1 MQKKRFDLPPIDL
14 IESFEAAAR
23 TLSFTKA
30 AEELHLTQSAV
41 SRQIKQ
47 LEDRI
52 GVPLFER
59 QHRALALTD
68 DGEKLLRTAADV
80 LEQLQSTV
88 DDLRST
94 RQHRQISLTT
104 TPGFASFWLI
114 PRLRRFTSD
123 HPDVDVRISATNTN
137 VNLERSNV
145 DLAIRYSTSETAPPG
160 AKPLFGEEITPVCSP
175 SLITAATPLKTGGDL
190 RHHTLLHQDYAAM
203 EKTWFDWDTWLTSF
217 GVPDLKPAAAIHLT
231 QYDQVIQAAV
241 AGQGVALGRLPLIN
255 DLIRTGA
262 LVAPFAKQVAGT
274 RGYMV
279 IRSPSA
285 AKKAHVTAFCDW
297 LFAEAKR
304 DETADVKPEN
314 IKVSRRK
321 PGR

>member
-14 IESFEAAAR
+14 IESFEAAGR
-23 TLSFTKA
+23 TLSFTRA
-30 AEELHLTQSAV
+30 AEDLNLTQSAV

-52 GVPLFER
+52 GIALFER
-59 QHRALALTD
+59 HHRALALTEE
-68 DGEKLLRTAADV
+68 GERLLATSASV
-80 LEQLQSTV
+80 LEQLQATV
-88 DDLRST
+88 DQLRAN
-94 RQHRQISLTT
+94 RQQRQISLTT

-114 PRLRRFTSD
+114 PRLKRFTSEN
-123 HPDVDVRISATNTN
+123 PDVDVRISATNTN
-137 VNLERSNV
+137 VHLERSNV
-145 DLAIRYSTSETAPPG
+145 DLAIRYCTAETAPDG

-175 SLITAATPLKTGGDL
+175 SVITERAPLKVGRDL
-190 RHHTLLHQDYAAM
+190 GHHTLLHQDYAAM

-217 GVPDLKPAAAIHLT
+217 GVPDLKPAAAIHFS

-262 LVAPFAKQVAGT
+262 LVAPFAKQVSGT

-304 DETADVKPEN
+304 DETAGAKLEP
-314 IKVSRRK
+314 VSAPRRK
-321 PGR
+321 SAR

>member
-14 IESFEAAAR
+14 IESFEAAGR

-30 AEELHLTQSAV
+30 ADELHLTQSAV

-59 QHRALALTD
+59 HHRALALTEE
-68 DGEKLLRTAADV
+68 GERLLATSASV
-80 LEQLQSTV
+80 LEQLQGTV
-88 DDLRST
+88 DQLRAS
-94 RQHRQISLTT
+94 RQQRQISLTT

-114 PRLRRFTSD
+114 PRLKRFTSD
-123 HPDVDVRISATNTN
+123 NPDVDVRISATNTN
-137 VNLERSNV
+137 INLDRSNV
-145 DLAIRYSTSETAPPG
+145 DLAIRYATQEASPPG
-160 AKPLFGEEITPVCSP
+160 ATPLFGEEITPVCSP
-175 SLITAATPLKTGGDL
+175 SLITGATPLKSGSDL
-190 RHHTLLHQDYAAM
+190 RHHTLLHQDYAVM

-217 GVPDLKPAAAIHLT
+217 GVPDLKPAAAIHFT

-255 DLIRTGA
+255 DLIRSGA
-262 LVAPFAKQVAGT
+262 LVAPFAKQVSGT

-297 LFAEAKR
+297 LFAEARR
-304 DETADVKPEN
+304 DEAGAAPLSPKLAKKP
-314 IKVSRRK
+314 RA
-321 PGR
+321 